1 MSQPQLALGIGFRQR
16 CEASELMALIENT
29 LARTQLSHAPIVRV
43 ASHHTKQGHPLLA
56 AAAAHLN
63 CECVTFASEHLAAQR
78 GINSPSRTVIRQLA
92 TPSVAE
98 AAALAALRALGFAN
112 PYLVVSKQRSANA
125 TIALAQV

>member
-16 CEASELMALIENT
+16 CEASELIALIE
-29 LARTQLSHAPIVRV
+29 ARTQHLHAPIVRI
-43 ASHHTKQGHPLLA
+43 ASHHNKQGHPLLA

-63 CECVTFASEHLAAQR
+63 CECVTFASEHLAAQH
-78 GINSPSRTVIRQLA
+78 GISSPSRTVARQLA

-112 PYLVVSKQRSANA
+112 PRLVVSKQRSANA